1 MGLEVAEKSVLVLG
15 LLLGTGGHVVRKR
28 AKGRRETTRNS
39 SKTQGEPMALI

>member
-28 AKGRRETTRNS
+28 AKGRRETTCNIVRRPRENLW
-39 SKTQGEPMALI
+39 P